1 MSQLSCHQFHK
12 TELTKESVIKAA
24 FLNFRFKLAK
34 KWMLCD
40 ETSMPYSYLSC
51 RKKKLRDAMEKFN
64 NKLKNVS
71 QRSVNGNARFSSLMF
86 ECDGA
91 CFIFSSDFRGDSLNC
106 FLFRRSLSVYH
117 ILIPRFYVKHRAIF
131 PLG

>member
-24 FLNFRFKLAK
+24 FLNFHFKLAK
-34 KWMLCD
+34 KWTLCD
-40 ETSMPYSYLSC
+40 KTSMPLFISLLQD
-51 RKKKLRDAMEKFN
+51 KKLQDAMEKFN

-71 QRSVNGNARFSSLMF
+71 QRSVNGNARFSFLMF

-117 ILIPRFYVKHRAIF
+117 ILIPRFYVKHRAKF